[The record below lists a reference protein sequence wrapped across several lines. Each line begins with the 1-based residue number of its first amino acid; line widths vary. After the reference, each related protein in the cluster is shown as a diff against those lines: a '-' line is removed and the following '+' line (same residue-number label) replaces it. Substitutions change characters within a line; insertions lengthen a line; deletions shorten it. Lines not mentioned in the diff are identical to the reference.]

1 MNLKVVQ
8 PSGTLAES
16 YKTIQPFREEIN
28 TLVETGVEMILVDFQ
43 NVTFIDSSG
52 LGALVAAAK
61 AVRAQK
67 HKIFICS
74 LNEQIKMLFELASM
88 DQVFE
93 IFPSQDHFYDAV
105 MSMKKS

>member
-1 MNLKVVQ
+1 MNLKVIQ
-8 PSGTLAES
+8 PSGTLAEA

-28 TLVETGVEMILVDFQ
+28 TLVETGVEIILVDFQ

-61 AVRAQK
+61 AVRAK
-67 HKIFICS
+67 NHKIFICA

-88 DQVFE
+88 DQVFQ
-93 IFPSQDHFYDAV
+93 IFPSQDEFHNVV
-105 MSMKKS
+105 MATEKF